1 MSPKAGGNKKAVNHI
16 HIPPYTKKV
25 SYCIAKC
32 LPLKN
37 MQISLPCFADMENP
51 EYFRLPPANKISP
64 PFPGGS
70 TSLKRSLSDYHNN
83 VSRPPLPPKKL
94 GRSPSGEIANRVN
107 KFEQLAKEGS
117 PPKDDINKGRALI
130 SIKTSVLE
138 I

>member
-1 MSPKAGGNKKAVNHI
+1 
-16 HIPPYTKKV
+16 
-25 SYCIAKC
+25 
-32 LPLKN
+32 

-130 SIKTSVLE
+130 SIKHQYLKFDLQVRFILFCTNVFP
-138 I
+138 

>member
-1 MSPKAGGNKKAVNHI
+1 
-16 HIPPYTKKV
+16 
-25 SYCIAKC
+25 
-32 LPLKN
+32 

-130 SIKTSVLE
+130 SIKHQYLKFDLKVFFFLADACFLYYFPLAAIFIVSQF
-138 I
+138 

>member
-1 MSPKAGGNKKAVNHI
+1 
-16 HIPPYTKKV
+16 
-25 SYCIAKC
+25 
-32 LPLKN
+32 

-130 SIKTSVLE
+130 SIKHQYLKFDLQVIFFLADACFFILFPICNHFHSRSIFTNK
-138 I
+138 